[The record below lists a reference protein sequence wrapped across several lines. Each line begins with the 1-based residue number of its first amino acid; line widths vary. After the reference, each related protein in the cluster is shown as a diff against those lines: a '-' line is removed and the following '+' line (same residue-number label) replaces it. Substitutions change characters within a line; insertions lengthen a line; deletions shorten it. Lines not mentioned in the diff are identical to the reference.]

1 MVGIVLL
8 SLLGLCSHW
17 LLTLLERVCIPWRAE
32 P

>member
-8 SLLGLCSHW
+8 SLLGLASHW
-17 LLTLLERVCIPWRAE
+17 LLTRLERRCIPWRAE